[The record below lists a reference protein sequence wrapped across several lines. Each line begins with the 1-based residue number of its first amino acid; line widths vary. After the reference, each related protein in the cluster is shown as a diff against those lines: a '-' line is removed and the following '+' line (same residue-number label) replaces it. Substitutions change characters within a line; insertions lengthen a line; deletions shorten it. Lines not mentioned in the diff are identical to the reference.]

1 MKVVKRLAVANT
13 LKVAPA
19 MKQRAAALIVVRN
32 RVNRNMKNFPAS
44 IWSPSHQHCSHS
56 LFNPVTR
63 YLYIKCI
70 HFTFFLLRDII
81 RMKDLMWTAIC
92 WFITLQTA
100 QLPTKSFPPPLDIW
114 RIYFPTTMLLKVF
127 AQRNSVS
134 HFFDGRGEKPENS
147 VVWVFEPPFGD
158 CE

>member
-1 MKVVKRLAVANT
+1 MVPYLTNWRWHSYNTNSRQMIDNQLRIYTAEHVFMLSDRLTEKQHKLTIVITQMKVVKRLAVANT

-70 HFTFFLLRDII
+70 HFTFFFASRYNPHEGFNVNSDMLIH
-81 RMKDLMWTAIC
+81 
-92 WFITLQTA
+92 
-100 QLPTKSFPPPLDIW
+100 
-114 RIYFPTTMLLKVF
+114 YFT
-127 AQRNSVS
+127 NCSVTY
-134 HFFDGRGEKPENS
+134 
-147 VVWVFEPPFGD
+147 
-158 CE
+158 